1 MSTTKTLSPQQEVVR
16 NFPRTHSGSAFAEA
30 VAGAGKTT
38 TAMFM
43 IAETTGTVGVMAYNK
58 SAAREFET
66 KAAELGLNFGNRVR
80 FGTCHSFGFGAWRY
94 VHKQVKAGPEAA
106 REKTDAM
113 ILKFQVP
120 RTLQS
125 FVPKLISL
133 AKQRAIGLYGAITDE
148 KLYYDIIE
156 HFDLD
161 HEIEDEGLIKAGVQ
175 YAVEGLQWHKNMG
188 PEIIDFDDMIWL
200 PVVTGVRMFGNDWIV
215 GDEWQDANPARRAL
229 ARKMLK
235 PNGRA
240 LFIGDRHQAIYGFTG
255 ADNDSIDRTI
265 KDFNCIELPM
275 TVTFRCPRAVVARA
289 QTVVKHIEA
298 HESAPEGLVE
308 QYDEAQFWK
317 SCQNEHVGLHQVND
331 AILCRN
337 TKPLVATA
345 FQLIK
350 RGIPC
355 HVEGRDIGA
364 GLIKLIER
372 FSSAKTMAAL
382 RDRMTAYKE
391 QQMQKLIAK
400 GKETQAQSI
409 EDKVD
414 TVLVIADSCKT
425 IDELKSKIQSMFQ
438 DAGGERKPTLTL
450 STVHKSKGR
459 EWQRVF
465 LMGENI
471 FMPSSYARQ
480 DWQLEQ
486 ERNLQYVA
494 YTRAKSE
501 LVLVDMERT

>member
-1 MSTTKTLSPQQEVVR
+1 MTKTLSPQQEVVR
-16 NFPRTHSGSAFAEA
+16 NFPKTHKGSAFAEA

-58 SAAREFET
+58 SAALEFSR
-66 KAAELGLNFGNRVR
+66 KASELGLNFGNRVR
-80 FGTCHSFGFGAWRY
+80 FGTCHSFGFGAWRF
-94 VHKQVKAGPEAA
+94 VHKNVKAGPEAA
-106 REKTDAM
+106 RDKTDAM
-113 ILKFQVP
+113 LQRFQVP
-120 RTLQS
+120 RSLWS

-133 AKQRAIGLYGAITDE
+133 AKQRAIGLHGAITDE

-161 HEIEDEGLIKAGVQ
+161 HEIEDEGLINAGVQ
-175 YAVEGLQWHKNMG
+175 YAIDGLKWHKEVG
-188 PEIIDFDDMIWL
+188 PDIIDFDDMIWL

-255 ADNDSIDRTI
+255 ADNDSIDQTI
-265 KDFNCIELPM
+265 REFNCVELPM
-275 TVTFRCPRAVVARA
+275 TITFRCPKAVVQHA
-289 QTVVKHIEA
+289 QSVVSHIEA
-298 HESAPEGLVE
+298 HESAPEGVVE
-308 QYDEAQFWK
+308 RTDEKGFWT
-317 SCQNEHVGLHQVND
+317 STFHATND

-337 TKPLVATA
+337 TKPLVKTA
-345 FQLIK
+345 FTLIK
-350 RGIPC
+350 RGVPC

-364 GLIKLIER
+364 GLIKLVER
-372 FSSAKTMAAL
+372 FEKAKSMHAF
-382 RDRMTAYKE
+382 RERITAFKE
-391 QQMQKLIAK
+391 QQMQKLLAK
-400 GKETQAQSI
+400 GKETQAQSV

-414 TVLVIADSCKT
+414 TILVVADNCQT
-425 IDELKSKIQSMFQ
+425 VTELKTRLGSMFQ
-438 DAGGERKPTLTL
+438 DAEGERKPTLTL

-459 EWQRVF
+459 EWERVF

-471 FMPSSYARQ
+471 YMPSGYARQ

-501 LVLVDMERT
+501 LVLVDMERN